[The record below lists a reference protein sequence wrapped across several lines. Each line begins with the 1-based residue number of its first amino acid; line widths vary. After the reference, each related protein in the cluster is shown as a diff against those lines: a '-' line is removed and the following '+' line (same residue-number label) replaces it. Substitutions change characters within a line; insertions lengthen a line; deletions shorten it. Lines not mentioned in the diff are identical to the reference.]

1 MKILKDVTIDSYLNL
16 LNSDNNTFRKYYSE
30 DMEFDSE
37 EYRTLFTQEELML
50 DILGI
55 EDLNAPELI
64 ISSDPK
70 NDFDNSKITYEWLKN
85 LSISEANDSRF
96 WTTLTHLNYEK
107 YTRFRW
113 KIDKKTTNGTIK
125 QRYFYTGSGLQARLR
140 NAISRLWWIAKLTVR
155 EDLPDKYIYTEIVWS
170 SQDLMQNL
178 FERSLGTYPNIRF
191 GILKFYLQRKLIYD
205 SKQFRVF
212 YKEINALGAMSPL
225 GLLSEN
231 EVVEFLVKV
240 EKSYYPELIFKD
252 EIIIENDSQIHATT
266 RTTNS
271 FKDLQNLLSI
281 NDENSE
287 VKNYQFFNSISTLN
301 EPNESKTELNN
312 SSGIYVKKINSQDIE
327 RTPSIS
333 AEAVSKFLQINLTND
348 EEIEV
353 NCTFNGVDLAI
364 ELKKRNTREEYR
376 LFINKYREQIGYDKN
391 DLLVFQYKSGKLILE
406 LIKESFTISQNPKYN
421 DYNLRLGNKF
431 HLLL

>member
-70 NDFDNSKITYEWLKN
+70 NDFENSKITYEWLKN

-155 EDLPDKYIYTEIVWS
+155 EDLPDKYIYTDIVWS

-231 EVVEFLVKV
+231 EVVEFLLKV
-240 EKSYYPELIFKD
+240 EKSYYHELIFKD
-252 EIIIENDSQIHATT
+252 EIIKENDSPIHTIT

-301 EPNESKTELNN
+301 EPKTELNN

-333 AEAVSKFLQINLTND
+333 TEAVNKFLQINLTND

-406 LIKESFTISQNPKYN
+406 LIKESFNISQNPKYN